1 MQPARQRRRPR
12 PRFPLAFNLRRA
24 AFVLPNLFTLSSVFC
39 GFYAVVLASGD
50 AGPQQLYRASVAIFF
65 GIFFDMFD
73 GRIAR
78 LTRTQSAFGVELDS
92 LADIVTFGVAPGL
105 IVYKW
110 GLSELGL
117 GGAVV
122 GFVYVGCGALR
133 LARFNIL
140 ATRSPGPMKYFIGV
154 PIPLAAGVLV
164 SLVMLHQRTIA
175 DTVTR
180 PAHIMA
186 LVLIVSYLM
195 ISKVRYRTFKD
206 LKLTAKSFTIVFT
219 LLVLFAVIALR
230 VRPTFALVA
239 YFWGYLTLG
248 LIEEIIF
255 FRRRRREER
264 VPSPATGPPA
274 DAPAPHTSDLHTP
287 SSANKEAP

>member
-12 PRFPLAFNLRRA
+12 ARFPLAFNLRRA

-39 GFYAVVLASGD
+39 GFYAIVLTSGD
-50 AGPQQLYRASVAIFF
+50 AGPHELYRASLAVFF

-73 GRIAR
+73 GRVAR

-117 GGAVV
+117 LGAVV
-122 GFVYVGCGALR
+122 GFVYVACGALR

-140 ATRSPGPMKYFIGV
+140 ASRSPGPMKYFVGV

-164 SLVMLHQRTIA
+164 SLVMLHQRTLA
-175 DTVTR
+175 AAVTK
-180 PAHIMA
+180 PAHILA

-206 LKLTAKSFTIVFT
+206 LKASAKSFTIVFT

-239 YFWGYLTLG
+239 FFWGYLTLG
-248 LIEEIIF
+248 LLEEIIF
-255 FRRRRREER
+255 FRRRRREDHAPSAPTAAPDAPTASHPDWH
-264 VPSPATGPPA
+264 PSPP
-274 DAPAPHTSDLHTP
+274 
-287 SSANKEAP
+287 ANKEPS